1 MLGGALVLPIAGEPL
16 DAGDDEQSVDPAT
29 PPACDFQSSFM
40 TWDVPYRDDPRPYA
54 RHNTPHGNMARIQL
68 DAIIDIIQLATGERE
83 RFILIAPCRTEWVYA
98 ADRLFQV
105 PSAEYRNIYSLT
117 QERSMG
123 RRITHSGGQSHGH
136 PVKPRFRSLK
146 IDVQTLAKTGHMQT
160 AADIVKAT
168 AANEPLVGRTQIDD
182 PGGKL
187 RYVLEYPIKT
197 MNFQPKTN
205 SFQVDTG
212 PLLVPDF
219 DSKEQQPIDRLE
231 MAHVAYNQLDRAEFI
246 LRRPTTVKDD
256 DKRPLCDVLHYS
268 KVREDRAQNAIFAA
282 R

>member
-1 MLGGALVLPIAGEPL
+1 
-16 DAGDDEQSVDPAT
+16 
-29 PPACDFQSSFM
+29 
-40 TWDVPYRDDPRPYA
+40 
-54 RHNTPHGNMARIQL
+54 
-68 DAIIDIIQLATGERE
+68 
-83 RFILIAPCRTEWVYA
+83 
-98 ADRLFQV
+98 
-105 PSAEYRNIYSLT
+105 
-117 QERSMG
+117 MG
-123 RRITHSGGQSHGH
+123 RRITHSGGQSHGR

-146 IDVQTLAKTGHMQT
+146 IDVQTFAKTGHMQT

-219 DSKEQQPIDRLE
+219 DSKEQQPVDRLE